1 MAIYNGTSAADTLS
15 GSAGNVNDVLNG
27 GLGNDLYRY
36 SLGSGN
42 DVINDTGGWDTLQL
56 DDPLYLFREG
66 YAYRSGNN
74 LVGGFNGQGRVTVKD
89 QFLGLPVVE
98 VLAFEDDGI
107 PFFFSNSLTGSVS
120 NDILIG
126 TSSAESITGNG
137 GNDLM
142 SGNEGNDLL
151 NGGGGNDFLS
161 GGADSDTLVGGAGND
176 TMIGGNGSDTYHV
189 RNVGDIVRET
199 NATASTGG
207 TDLVMSYMSSY
218 TLGTNV
224 ENGRILATGAAN
236 LTGNSLANV
245 LYAGVGNNV
254 LNGSTGT
261 DTASY
266 AYATAGVQVNLTLT
280 SAQATGG
287 SGSDRL
293 VGIETLTGS
302 AYADRLTG
310 NSAANVLDGSAG
322 SDTMIG
328 GNGSDTYYLRNVG
341 DIVRET
347 NATESTGGTDLV
359 MSYLSSYTLGTN
371 VENGRILA
379 TGAANLTGNSLAN
392 VLYAG
397 VGNNVLNGS
406 TGTDTASYAYATA
419 GVQVNLT
426 FTSAQ
431 ATGGSGSDR
440 LVGIEKLTG
449 SAYTDRLTGNSGAN
463 TLDGG
468 TGNDFLTGGAGKD
481 LLIGGTGRDTFDFNS
496 LSEMGITSA
505 TRDVISD
512 FVRGLD
518 KIDLSTLDA
527 NAALAGN
534 QAFSAPVVGGTFSG
548 AFANAGDLYFDNGA
562 HVLYGNA
569 DADAAAEFAIQL
581 LGVNTL
587 AATDLFL

>member
-1 MAIYNGTSAADTLS
+1 
-15 GSAGNVNDVLNG
+15 
-27 GLGNDLYRY
+27 
-36 SLGSGN
+36 
-42 DVINDTGGWDTLQL
+42 
-56 DDPLYLFREG
+56 
-66 YAYRSGNN
+66 
-74 LVGGFNGQGRVTVKD
+74 
-89 QFLGLPVVE
+89 
-98 VLAFEDDGI
+98 
-107 PFFFSNSLTGSVS
+107 
-120 NDILIG
+120 
-126 TSSAESITGNG
+126 
-137 GNDLM
+137 
-142 SGNEGNDLL
+142 
-151 NGGGGNDFLS
+151 
-161 GGADSDTLVGGAGND
+161 
-176 TMIGGNGSDTYHV
+176 
-189 RNVGDIVRET
+189 
-199 NATASTGG
+199 
-207 TDLVMSYMSSY
+207 
-218 TLGTNV
+218 
-224 ENGRILATGAAN
+224 
-236 LTGNSLANV
+236 
-245 LYAGVGNNV
+245 
-254 LNGSTGT
+254 
-261 DTASY
+261 
-266 AYATAGVQVNLTLT
+266 
-280 SAQATGG
+280 
-287 SGSDRL
+287 
-293 VGIETLTGS
+293 
-302 AYADRLTG
+302 
-310 NSAANVLDGSAG
+310 
-322 SDTMIG
+322 
-328 GNGSDTYYLRNVG
+328 
-341 DIVRET
+341 
-347 NATESTGGTDLV
+347 